1 MRTLLTT
8 GARRHRDLAGFLCA
22 PAPRWW
28 ILCFVL
34 VSADLA
40 RADLKTALAET
51 NLEKRSDLA
60 LANASAALKTARK
73 AYEAGDDAAVTDAV
87 SDIRASVEL
96 VAHSLKETAK
106 NPRNHPKYFKRAE
119 IGTRDLLRR
128 METFQQEMSYADRPT
143 LDALKAYVQ
152 QTHDDL
158 LTGLM
163 GEKK

>member
-1 MRTLLTT
+1 
-8 GARRHRDLAGFLCA
+8 
-22 PAPRWW
+22 
-28 ILCFVL
+28 
-34 VSADLA
+34 
-40 RADLKTALAET
+40 
-51 NLEKRSDLA
+51 
-60 LANASAALKTARK
+60 
-73 AYEAGDDAAVTDAV
+73 
-87 SDIRASVEL
+87 VEL

>member
-8 GARRHRDLAGFLCA
+8 GARRHRDLTESLCA
-22 PAPRWW
+22 LAARWW

-34 VSADLA
+34 ISADVA

-60 LANASAALKTARK
+60 LANASAALKAARK
-73 AYEAGDDAAVTDAV
+73 AYEAGDNAAVTAAV
-87 SDIRASVEL
+87 SEIRASVEL
-96 VAHSLKETAK
+96 MAHSLKETGK
-106 NPRNHPKYFKRAE
+106 NPRKHPKYFKRAE

-128 METFQQEMSYADRPT
+128 MDTFQQEMSYADRPT